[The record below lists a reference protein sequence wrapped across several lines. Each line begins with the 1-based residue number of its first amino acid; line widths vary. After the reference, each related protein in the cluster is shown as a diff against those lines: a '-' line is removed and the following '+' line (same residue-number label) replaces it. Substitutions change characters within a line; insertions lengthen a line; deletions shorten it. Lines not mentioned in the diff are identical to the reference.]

1 MIIKRFSENPILKP
15 NNQQSWEASAVFN
28 GCLVKNEKKS
38 YLIYRAISMFHYHA
52 FGNAELMVSNI
63 GIAES
68 KSGEKFNNR
77 KRFIVPEHEWE
88 KFGCEDPRA
97 VKLNGKYFI
106 FYTALSNW
114 PPRAEDIKVAVAIS
128 KDLKTIQEKHLVTPF
143 NAKAMALFPE
153 KINGKIWAILTVN
166 TDKPPAKICLASF
179 NQEEDIWDERYW
191 NKWYENHEN
200 YSLPLQRAAQDHIET
215 GAAPIKTKHGWLI
228 FYSYIRNYFSSNRLF
243 TVEAA
248 LLDFNDPSKII
259 AKVDFPVLSP
269 EEYYEKYGMAPNIV
283 FPSGAVIEGD
293 WVNLYYGAAD
303 TTCCMA
309 KIELNS
315 LMEQLLN
322 KDKRVAKL
330 SRAKENPIITPNPDN
345 PWEAKATFNPA
356 AIYLNGKVHL
366 LYRAM
371 SEDNTSVFGY
381 ANSKDGINIDYRA
394 SEPVYIPREEYEQK
408 LVPGGNSGVEDPR
421 LEKIED
427 KIYMFYTAFDGK
439 NAPRVAMTN
448 ISQQDFINNNWNWS
462 KSVIISPPNLA
473 NKDAAIF
480 PEKVNGEY
488 LIIHRNGDDIDLSF
502 NKSLNFT
509 GAEWLEE
516 YRWIMKRKGWWDSTK
531 VGLASPPFK
540 TKEGWVVLYHGV
552 SEDDGAYRVGAVL
565 ASLSNPVK
573 IIGRTDYPIFE
584 PETIYE
590 KEGQVP
596 NVVFPCGSVLINKKL
611 FVYYG
616 GADKVVGV
624 ATINIDD
631 LLKVLKLCRY

>member
-1 MIIKRFSENPILKP
+1 MIIKRYSGNPILKP
-15 NNQQSWEASAVFN
+15 NNQQSWEANAVFN
-28 GCLVKNEKKS
+28 GCLVKKKEKS

-68 KSGEKFNNR
+68 KSGQKFNNR

-97 VKLNGKYFI
+97 TKLNGKYYI

-114 PPRAEDIKVAVAIS
+114 PPRAEDIKVALAIS
-128 KDLKTIQEKHLVTPF
+128 KDLKTIQEKHLITPF

-153 KINGKIWAILTVN
+153 KINGKFWVILTAD

-179 NQEEDIWDERYW
+179 NQEEDMWDEKYW

-200 YSLPLQRAAQDHIET
+200 CSLQLQRGVQDHIET
-215 GAAPIKTKHGWLI
+215 GTAPIKTEHGWLI
-228 FYSYIRNYFSSNRLF
+228 FYSYIRNYFSANRLF
-243 TVEAA
+243 TIEAA
-248 LLDFNDPSKII
+248 LLDLNDPLKVI
-259 AKVDFPVLSP
+259 ARVDFPVLSP
-269 EEYYEKYGMAPNIV
+269 EEYYEKYGITPNVV
-283 FPSGAVIEGD
+283 FPSGAIIEDG
-293 WVNLYYGAAD
+293 WVSLYYGAAD
-303 TTCCMA
+303 TTCCFA

-315 LMEQLLN
+315 LMDQLLN
-322 KDKRVAKL
+322 KDKRIIKL
-330 SRAKENPIITPNPDN
+330 SRAKENPIITPNQDN

-356 AIYLNGKVHL
+356 AIYLDGKIHL

-381 ANSKDGINIDYRA
+381 ANSKDGININYRA
-394 SEPVYIPREEYEQK
+394 SEPVYVPREEYEQK

-439 NAPRVAMTN
+439 NSPRVALSS
-448 ISQQDFINNNWNWS
+448 ISQKDFIDNKWNWS
-462 KSVIISPPNLA
+462 KSVLISPPNLA

-480 PEKVNGEY
+480 PEKINGEY

-502 NKSLNFT
+502 SKTMNFT

-516 YRWIMKRKGWWDSTK
+516 YRWIMTRKGWWDSTK

-540 TKEGWVVLYHGV
+540 TKDGWVVLYHGV
-552 SEDDGAYRVGAVL
+552 SEEDGAYRVGAVL
-565 ASLSNPVK
+565 TSLDNPVK
-573 IIGRTDYPIFE
+573 IIGRTDYSIFE
-584 PETIYE
+584 PETPYE
-590 KEGQVP
+590 KEGQIP

-616 GADKVVGV
+616 GGDKVVGV

-631 LLKVLKLCRY
+631 LLRVLKLCRS

>member
-52 FGNAELMVSNI
+52 FGNIELMVSNI
-63 GIAES
+63 GIAEGR
-68 KSGEKFNNR
+68 SGKKFNNR
-77 KRFIVPEHEWE
+77 RRFIVPEHKWE

-153 KINGKIWAILTVN
+153 KINGKIWAILTAN
-166 TDKPPAKICLASF
+166 TDKPPSRICLASF
-179 NQEEDIWDERYW
+179 NQEEDMWDKKYW

-200 YSLPLQRAAQDHIET
+200 YSLPLQRGIQDHIET
-215 GAAPIKTKHGWLI
+215 GAAPIKTRHGWLI
-228 FYSYIRNYFSSNRLF
+228 FYSYIRNYFSPYRLF

-248 LLDFNDPSKII
+248 LLDLNDPSKII

-269 EEYYEKYGMAPNIV
+269 EEYYEKYGMSPNIV

-322 KDKRVAKL
+322 KNKKIVKL

-356 AIYLNGKVHL
+356 AIYLDGKVHL

-394 SEPVYIPREEYEQK
+394 SEPVYVPREEYEQK

-421 LEKIED
+421 LEKIKD

-439 NAPRVAMTN
+439 NSPRVALSS
-448 ISQQDFINNNWNWS
+448 ISQQDFVNNNWNWS
-462 KSVIISPPNLA
+462 KSVLISPPYLA

-480 PEKVNGEY
+480 PEKINGEF

-502 NKSLNFT
+502 NKSLDFT
-509 GAEWLEE
+509 GKEWLEE
-516 YRWIMKRKGWWDSTK
+516 YRWIMKRKGWWDSAK

-540 TKEGWVVLYHGV
+540 TKEGWVVLYHGI

-565 ASLSNPVK
+565 TSLSNPVK

-584 PETIYE
+584 PEALYE
-590 KEGQVP
+590 KEGQVA

-624 ATINIDD
+624 ATIHIDD
-631 LLKVLKLCRY
+631 LLKVLKLCRC